1 MIAPELGSVSRITRT
16 LLTDTPFQMPAR
28 AYILIAISN
37 VNRANRFRQLVSAT
51 LRLDSVVVRD
61 GEEALQEMARRGAPS
76 LLIVDLSLPRV
87 DGFAVVRKVRRQATD
102 ADTRVVVVAGH
113 ESLLAA
119 ARELSTSLSIS
130 SILPLDVDEDTLREA
145 LTAEGEA
152 IQQAAGVAAPAA
164 VNPRVART
172 LDAND
177 VLDRAAIE
185 IRRRFSVPVSISYLR
200 LGEQESMT
208 LQVAAL
214 HPDAAAALSDIS
226 EFKFLKQVADAA
238 EPLVIP
244 SIEHHPVFA
253 QYLAKGPRPIRG
265 LAAVPVA
272 IARSDARGALC
283 VLDTKLLELSAA
295 DVDAMA
301 TFGKSVGAEIDRLLT
316 PLPND
321 SGPVDINVEEVKALQ
336 YLASTDPLTGIA
348 NRRGGEKHIA
358 NEISRAKRERRP
370 LSCVLL
376 DIDRFKQVNDTYG
389 HQAGDQLLR
398 DIGTLLRRTVRAYDI
413 LVRWGGE
420 EFLMV
425 LPGVDLDTAR
435 LLAERVRVAVEALDT
450 HGIGGVTISGGVA
463 KFEID
468 YDFAATLK
476 TADQRLYQAK
486 KSGRNRIV

>member
-1 MIAPELGSVSRITRT
+1 
-16 LLTDTPFQMPAR
+16 MPAR
-28 AYILIAISN
+28 SYILIAISN
-37 VNRANRFRQLVSAT
+37 VSRASRFRQLVGAT
-51 LRLDSVVVRD
+51 MRLDSVVVRD
-61 GEEALQEMARRGAPS
+61 GEEALQEMARRGAPA
-76 LLIVDLSLPRV
+76 LVIVDLSLPRV

-102 ADTRVVVVAGH
+102 ADTRVVVVAAH

-145 LTAEGEA
+145 LTAEAEA
-152 IQQAAGVAAPAA
+152 IQQAGGAAAPAA
-164 VNPRVART
+164 PTAARAT
-172 LDAND
+172 RAIDAND

-185 IRRRFSVPVSISYLR
+185 IRRKFGVPVSISYLR

-214 HPDAAAALSDIS
+214 QPDAAAALADVS
-226 EFKFLKQVADAA
+226 EFKFLKQVADAV
-238 EPLVIP
+238 EPLLIP
-244 SIEHHPVFA
+244 SVENHPIFA

-265 LAAVPVA
+265 LAAVPVT

-283 VLDTKLLELSAA
+283 VLDTKPLELSAA

-301 TFGKSVGAEIDRLLT
+301 MFGKSVGAEIDRLLT

-463 KFEID
+463 KFEMD

-486 KSGRNRIV
+486 KGGRNRIV